1 MTTPAKTMSLRLAGA
16 ALMAASAAS
25 LATIAAPAPAAAQD
39 AATAE
44 ARLKKIEAEVRALQR
59 KVFPGGDGKFFEP
72 QIAPGTQAPAPT
84 AAPAPSGAPAA
95 TPVTDILLRLDA
107 LETQLRA
114 LTARSEEQA
123 NALSLMERRVV
134 ALETAANAP
143 VTTAPAPADAVPVQ
157 PAAQPSVQPAA
168 GVPAASTP
176 APKPT
181 PAPATRP
188 PAQATTTPAPATK
201 PATPPPATT
210 PTPSAARLAAVQA
223 IAKPQTADPG
233 DDEYSYGFRLW
244 NAGLFPEARQQLTK
258 YVEQYPTH
266 AKISYGRNLLGRA
279 FLDDKMP
286 EDAARW
292 FLRNYQSNKAGERA
306 PDSLLYL
313 GASMIAMKD
322 TKRACIALAEF
333 ADTYPL
339 VAAGRLA
346 TDYQATRA
354 KVKCS

>member
-1 MTTPAKTMSLRLAGA
+1 MITPVKTISLRLAGA
-16 ALMAASAAS
+16 ALMAATAAS
-25 LATIAAPAPAAAQD
+25 IVTLPVPAAAQD

-44 ARLKKIEAEVRALQR
+44 ARLKKVEAEVRAIQR

-72 QIAPGTQAPAPT
+72 QIAPGTQGSATTTSPAT
-84 AAPAPSGAPAA
+84 TGAPSVTA
-95 TPVTDILLRLDA
+95 VTDILVRLDA
-107 LETQLRA
+107 LETQLRT

-123 NALSLMERRVV
+123 NALSLLEQRLI

-143 VTTAPAPADAVPVQ
+143 ITPMPTASFTPSFTPAPMGPVLQ
-157 PAAQPSVQPAA
+157 PAAAMPSTPATVKPPVQAA
-168 GVPAASTP
+168 TTP

-181 PAPATRP
+181 PKPAP
-188 PAQATTTPAPATK
+188 TPAP
-201 PATPPPATT
+201 TT
-210 PTPSAARLAAVQA
+210 AAPSAARLAAVQA
-223 IAKPQTADPG
+223 IAKPQTTDVG

-258 YVEQYPTH
+258 YVEQYPAH

-279 FLDDKMP
+279 FLDDKLP
-286 EDAARW
+286 EDGARW
-292 FLRNYQSNKAGERA
+292 FLKNYQANKTGERA

-313 GASMIAMKD
+313 GASMVAMKD
-322 TKRACIALAEF
+322 TKRACIAIAEF

-346 TDYQATRA
+346 TDYQAIRA
-354 KVKCS
+354 RVKCS